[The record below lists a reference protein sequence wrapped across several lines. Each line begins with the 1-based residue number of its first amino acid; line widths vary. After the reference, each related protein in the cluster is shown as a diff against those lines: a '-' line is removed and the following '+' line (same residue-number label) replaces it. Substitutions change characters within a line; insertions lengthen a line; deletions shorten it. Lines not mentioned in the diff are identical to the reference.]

1 MFRRFV
7 VLIAAT
13 SWLAAAADV
22 RVIEEIAAKVNG
34 EIVTRGDLEELR
46 MEVENEMR
54 QQGATP
60 TQIAENLKVTM
71 ENALRDKIDELLLIQ
86 KGKDDNIS
94 VDADV
99 TKEIA
104 QMHVREK
111 ISDEDKFN
119 QWLMA
124 QYGISV
130 EEYKQREKDKL
141 MAQRVVS
148 EEVASRIFIA
158 DEEKKKYYAAH
169 PDQFLRKEQ
178 VFLSQIL
185 LSTESKTA
193 DQTAAAEAKAH
204 ELVKRARAGEKF
216 ADLASA
222 NSDDAAT
229 SRNGGYAG
237 TFTREDLRKEVADVV
252 FAQNRG
258 YVTEPIKLDSPAG
271 FLILRVDDRYEAGQ
285 ATYDEVKDQIQGI
298 LAEPQMGNKIR
309 EFLTKLR
316 LDAFLEVRDGYVDTG
331 AAPGKDTSWHEAP
344 GIKPQTTTKA
354 EVQALQR
361 KKFLGIIPY
370 GHVGPTKPAPGVYQP
385 AAAGQPSQ
393 PAAAGQPSQAPAP
406 AAAPVR
412 Q

>member
-1 MFRRFV
+1 MFRSLV

-13 SWLAAAADV
+13 AWFAFAADV
-22 RVIEEIAAKVNG
+22 RLIEEIAAKVNG

-46 MEVENEMR
+46 AEVENEMR

-60 TQIAENLKVTM
+60 AQIAQNVKQTM
-71 ENALRDKIDELLLIQ
+71 DNALRDKIDELLLIQ

-104 QMHVREK
+104 QMQVREK
-111 ISDEDKFN
+111 ISDPDKFA
-119 QWLMA
+119 QWVLA
-124 QYGISV
+124 QYGV
-130 EEYKQREKDKL
+130 TLEEYKQREKDKL

-148 EEVASRIFIA
+148 EEVASRIFVPE
-158 DEEKKKYYAAH
+158 EEKKKYYEAH
-169 PDQFLRKEQ
+169 PDQFIRKEE

-185 LSTESKTA
+185 LSTDGKTP
-193 DQTAAAEAKAH
+193 DQAAAAEAKAH

-216 ADLASA
+216 TDLASA
-222 NSDDAAT
+222 NSDEVAT
-229 SRNGGYAG
+229 AKNGGYAG
-237 TFTREDLRKEVADVV
+237 TFLREDLRKEVADIV
-252 FAQNRG
+252 FAQSRG
-258 YVTEPIKLDSPAG
+258 YVTDPIKLDSPAG

-298 LAEPQMGNKIR
+298 LAEPQMTPKIR

-316 LDAFLEVRDGYVDTG
+316 QDAFLEIRDGYEDTG
-331 AAPGKDTSWHEAP
+331 AAPGKDTSWHEAV
-344 GIKPQTTTKA
+344 GIKPQTITKDKLA
-354 EVQALQR
+354 ELQR

-385 AAAGQPSQ
+385 TPAQPSQ
-393 PAAAGQPSQAPAP
+393 PAADQAAQP
-406 AAAPVR
+406 AAPV
-412 Q
+412 QK